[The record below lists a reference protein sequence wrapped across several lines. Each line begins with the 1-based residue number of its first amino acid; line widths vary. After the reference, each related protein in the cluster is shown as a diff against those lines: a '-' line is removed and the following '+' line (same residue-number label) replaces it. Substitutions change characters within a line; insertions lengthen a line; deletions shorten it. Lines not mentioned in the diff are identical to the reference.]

1 MQITPM
7 VVVANAEVAHQMVA
21 EELKSQA
28 TPRATHRK
36 MRKTSSSITI
46 RRHQ

>member
-1 MQITPM
+1 MAVANEEVARQM
-7 VVVANAEVAHQMVA
+7 VVEV
-21 EELKSQA
+21 LTSPA
-28 TPRATHRK
+28 TPRATHRR